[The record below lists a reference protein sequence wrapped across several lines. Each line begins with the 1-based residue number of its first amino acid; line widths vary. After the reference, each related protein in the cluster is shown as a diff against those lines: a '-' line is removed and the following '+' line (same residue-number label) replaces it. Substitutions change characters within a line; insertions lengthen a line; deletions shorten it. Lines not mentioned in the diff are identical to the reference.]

1 MKLTKTLKATVAAA
15 VLATSAVPASA
26 ADIAVIA
33 GSIEDGF
40 FNLIKKGVDDAT
52 LMVEAN
58 GGSVNYLRTPNYDNF
73 GPDLVNLINQAV
85 AQGVDGIA
93 IPVWVPEAQVPALQ
107 AAAEKGI
114 TIMMYNSGQDVKDD
128 VNGVNY
134 FGSDEFVAGEAGGAY
149 MAEQGAKKIL
159 CHIHTPGAVNHES
172 RCAGVE
178 QGGTDNGAEVII
190 LRTPANLDGDITG
203 TAESIKSELVADP
216 SIDAV
221 ISLAAWSG
229 DASTNAVSQ
238 IGAGDRVMVGSFDL
252 SESALDRIK
261 AGTQKM
267 AIDQQPY
274 LQGFLATS
282 MLAAH
287 LDFGTEL
294 ATDPVLTGPAIVD
307 ASNIESALEGVS
319 KGAR

>member
-1 MKLTKTLKATVAAA
+1 MTLIKKVAAVATVAT
-15 VLATSAVPASA
+15 LMSSSAMA
-26 ADIAVIA
+26 ADIAVIG

-40 FNLIKKGVDDAT
+40 WNLIKKGIDDAT
-52 LMVEAN
+52 LAVEAN
-58 GGSVNYLRTPNYDNF
+58 GGSVNYLRVPNYDNF
-73 GPDLVNLINQAV
+73 GPDLVTLINQAV

-93 IPVWVPEAQVPALQ
+93 IPVWVPESQVPALQ
-107 AAAEKGI
+107 AAREKGI
-114 TIMMYNSGQDVKDD
+114 VVTMYNAGQDVKKDLEA
-128 VNGVNY
+128 VNY

-149 MAEQGAKKIL
+149 MAENGAEKIL
-159 CHIHTPGAVNHES
+159 CHIQVPGAINLET
-172 RCAGVE
+172 RCEGVAAGAE
-178 QGGTDNGAEVII
+178 ANGAEVIV
-190 LRTPANLDGDITG
+190 LRVPANLDGDITG
-203 TAESIKSELVADP
+203 TAEAIKSELVGDE

-221 ISLAAWSG
+221 ITLAAWAS
-229 DASTNAVSQ
+229 DAASNAVAQ
-238 IGAGDRVMVGSFDL
+238 IDATDRVKVGTFDMNP
-252 SESALDRIK
+252 AVLDRIK
-261 AGTQKM
+261 AGTQTM

-307 ASNIESALEGVS
+307 ASNVDSALAGVS

>member
-1 MKLTKTLKATVAAA
+1 MKMMKKLVSATVVSAA
-15 VLATSAVPASA
+15 LASSTAMA
-26 ADIAVIA
+26 ADIAVVA

-73 GPDLVNLINQAV
+73 GPDLVQLINTAISQD
-85 AQGVDGIA
+85 VDGIA
-93 IPVWVPEAQVPALQ
+93 IPVWVPDSQVPALQ
-107 AAAEKGI
+107 AAAKKGI
-114 TIMMYNSGQDVKDD
+114 KIMMYNAGQDSKEKI
-128 VNGVNY
+128 NGINY
-134 FGSDEFVAGEAGGAY
+134 FGSDEYVAGYAGGEY
-149 MAEQGAKKIL
+149 MAKHGAKHIL
-159 CHIHTPGAVNHES
+159 CHIQTPGAINLET
-172 RCAGVE
+172 RCKGVTE
-178 QGGTDNGAEVII
+178 GGEKNGAKVTT
-190 LRTPANLDGDITG
+190 LRLQANLDQNVTA
-203 TAESIKSELVADP
+203 TAEAIKAELFKDP

-221 ISLAAWSG
+221 MNLAAWSS
-229 DASTNAVSQ
+229 DAASIAVSQ
-238 IGAGDRVMVGSFDL
+238 VGKTGKVMLGTFDL
-252 SESALDRIK
+252 SPAIAKRIEK
-261 AGTQKM
+261 GTLTM

-287 LDFGTEL
+287 IDFGTEI

-307 ASNIESALEGVS
+307 SSNLETALIGIS